1 MRISDWSAD
10 LCSSDLPDGARGHID
25 VGADVAIEFGHKTL
39 AKAHDLAHALALR
52 IEVRPTL
59 AAAHRQPGQRVLE
72 RLLEREEFEHAFGDA
87 RVKAA
92 SALVRRDGFVVLDP
106 PAALDPD
113 IALVILPNAT
123 TGHTPISSRDPPRE
137 QTKSAR

>member
-87 RVKAA
+87 RVKAD
-92 SALVRRDGFVVLDP
+92 SALVRPDGIVVLDP
-106 PAALDPD
+106 PAALAAD
-113 IALVILPNAT
+113 IALVFLPPDPQ
-123 TGHTPISSRDPPRE
+123 GPTP
-137 QTKSAR
+137 ARLPHAP